1 MTNLTC
7 WARSNS
13 FKVADADNF
22 TAWVDDLELEAQKN
36 DDGTFTLF
44 AEEGF
49 WPSWRFDEPDDPYD
63 DPHEVDFVAELAAH
77 LAEGEVAVLMQAG
90 AEGLRYILGTAV
102 AIHSDGRLLTL
113 ELDDIYGRVKE
124 TWGVEPTLAEY

>member
-1 MTNLTC
+1 MNLTC
-7 WARSNS
+7 WARSNR

-49 WPSWRFDEPDDPYD
+49 WPSLRDDELGDPQD
-63 DPHEVDFVAELAAH
+63 VDFVAELAAH

-90 AEGLRYILGTAV
+90 AEGLRYILGTAL

-124 TWGVEPTLAEY
+124 TWGVEPTPAEY

>member
-1 MTNLTC
+1 
-7 WARSNS
+7 
-13 FKVADADNF
+13 VADAANF

-49 WPSWRFDEPDDPYD
+49 WPSLRDDELGDPQD
-63 DPHEVDFVAELAAH
+63 VDFVAELAAH

-90 AEGLRYILGTAV
+90 AEGLRYILGTAL

-124 TWGVEPTLAEY
+124 TWGVEPTPAEY